1 MTTTIVNLT
10 LFGSVTLS
18 NPVTLSDP
26 VFPVL
31 AAVGLQTAISL
42 LFVIIAFLSWLFSL
56 ISGNQNAPKAGGRPN
71 PPPGG
76 KRIEKDLQAEINR
89 FLKSVTGE
97 KDDTDE
103 LVVLEDIEDERR
115 PRPRP

>member
-1 MTTTIVNLT
+1 MTTTIGNLT
-10 LFGSVTLS
+10 LFGSVTLG
-18 NPVTLSDP
+18 DP

-42 LFVIIAFLSWLFSL
+42 LFVIIAFLSWLFSV
-56 ISGNQNAPKAGGRPN
+56 ISGNQNVPKAGGRPN

-89 FLKSVTGE
+89 FLKNVTGE

-115 PRPRP
+115 PRSRP